1 MLAAYVANMIGAQ
14 LLVILSDVEGIY
26 TGYTSSV
33 SKGELMRQVEY
44 GDPQLDQVVG
54 KSTSAFGRGGM
65 ETKIRAARL
74 LMACGE
80 MTVIAHARRHGLGAI
95 LAGEELGTLFVPSR
109 KRLRSRKR
117 WIAFASPCKGSVV
130 VDKGARRAL
139 TQQGKS
145 LLPVGVVACEGRFRA
160 GEMIRVEDQQ
170 SAELGRGLSRY
181 TSDEIR
187 RILGKS
193 SAETEKV
200 LGRPALEV
208 IHRDDLVLFDQ
219 PLLPGN

>member
-1 MLAAYVANMIGAQ
+1 
-14 LLVILSDVEGIY
+14 
-26 TGYTSSV
+26 
-33 SKGELMRQVEY
+33 
-44 GDPQLDQVVG
+44 
-54 KSTSAFGRGGM
+54 
-65 ETKIRAARL
+65 
-74 LMACGE
+74 
-80 MTVIAHARRHGLGAI
+80 
-95 LAGEELGTLFVPSR
+95 
-109 KRLRSRKR
+109 
-117 WIAFASPCKGSVV
+117 
-130 VDKGARRAL
+130 
-139 TQQGKS
+139 
-145 LLPVGVVACEGRFRA
+145 
-160 GEMIRVEDQQ
+160 MIRVEDQQ